1 MSLLLQI
8 LVTYAV
14 ASLTIGLL
22 LGIMVGRLIRR
33 GDRRREQE
41 VALLARSRAMRAVG
55 SRRGSPPSGHAR
67 ASPDT

>member
-1 MSLLLQI
+1 VSLLLQI

-22 LGIMVGRLIRR
+22 LGIMVGRLLRR
-33 GDRRREQE
+33 GDRRREHE

-55 SRRGSPPSGHAR
+55 SRSGSPPSGHAR
-67 ASPDT
+67 ATRDT